1 MSSGVSLRFPSAL
14 PRALGSDTAVG
25 SHRVMHFGFPLRFPE
40 HQSGF
45 HRFSS
50 GDTHW
55 ISSALPRAF
64 KPDFVRWSVWMDSNH
79 RPHTTLALFLSG
91 ARFMRAV
98 KATVLPILRLVGLD
112 GLEPSTSRLSGARSN
127 HLSYRPFLSPSGFPF
142 ASICPFA
149 VRCLPESR

>member
-1 MSSGVSLRFPSAL
+1 MPSGVSLRFPSAL

-40 HQSGF
+40 HWLP
-45 HRFSS
+45 S
-50 GDTHW
+50 GDTHRFP
-55 ISSALPRAF
+55 SALPRALAAGTAG
-64 KPDFVRWSVWMDSNH
+64 WSVWMDSNH

-149 VRCLPESR
+149 VRCLPESRYK